1 MLRRLTLSALVG
13 AAMAIGVVAVAQPGS
28 DFGKSGKG
36 KKDKGNDF
44 DKLVKERAKAE
55 KWAIKLQSADPKTAD
70 RWMAEKATKEQMKA
84 EKIYV
89 EDQEKAYKMAL
100 KSGSVE
106 PPAKDEEKP
115 DPRPTVLRYG
125 NLPKELPAWWADV
138 DADKDV
144 QLSLYEWR
152 TAGKKVEEFVALD
165 SNTDGFLT
173 VEEYLRATTPDG
185 PRKK

>member
-13 AAMAIGVVAVAQPGS
+13 AAMAFGVVAVAQPGS
-28 DFGKSGKG
+28 DFGKGEKG

-44 DKLVKERAKAE
+44 DKPDKERAKAE
-55 KWAIKLQSADPKTAD
+55 KWAMKLQSADPVTAE
-70 RWMAEKATKEQMKA
+70 RWMAEKAIKEQMKA
-84 EKIYV
+84 EKVYV
-89 EDQEKAYKMAL
+89 KEQMKAETAIR
-100 KSGSVE
+100 SGGFE
-106 PPAKDEEKP
+106 PPAKEEEKS
-115 DPRPTVLRYG
+115 DPRPTVVRYG
-125 NLPKELPAWWADV
+125 NLPKEVPAWWADV

-165 SNTDGFLT
+165 LNTDGFLT
-173 VEEYLRATTPDG
+173 VEEYLRATKPDG